1 MAFHVRDPQTDQL
14 VRRLAR
20 RRGIGLTEAIKQAVG
35 AELQREEAQP
45 STLDKIRALQAE
57 VAKRPRSGL
66 KADKS
71 FFDDLSGQGDE

>member
-20 RRGIGLTEAIKQAVG
+20 QRGVGLTEAIRQAVG
-35 AELQREEAQP
+35 AELQRAEAEP
-45 STLDKIRALQAE
+45 SRLDKIRALQADI
-57 VAKRPRSGL
+57 AKRPRSGL
-66 KADKS
+66 KADKA